1 MYKLRVDEPNNR
13 IYITIT
19 GILNFEEAQ
28 KAKQDIESS
37 IMGIQP
43 GFDVVNDISK
53 LIRADEKAGT
63 ILKEIIIILIQKG
76 VRRVVRVVGTSQM
89 GLIQFANNSIQTE
102 QYNLNYVP
110 TLEDAEALLSKLK

>member
-63 ILKEIIIILIQKG
+63 ILKEIIVMLIQKG
-76 VRRVVRVVGTSQM
+76 VKRVVRVVGTSQM

-110 TLEDAEALLSKLK
+110 TLEDAEALLSKSK